1 VEVSFGGLKK
11 NEQSRTK
18 IMGRDKS
25 SSNQVY
31 TMAQVEYFGADK
43 SSGNQVSI
51 MAQVEY
57 FGAG

>member
-18 IMGRDKS
+18 IVGRDKS
-25 SSNQVY
+25 SSNQVS
-31 TMAQVEYFGADK
+31 TMAQVGILVRDK

-51 MAQVEY
+51 MAQVGY